1 MIRTSTMMRRSRRR
15 LSVTAIPA
23 PSRRGSAPMVLQRA
37 TTTASDTTTKNN
49 NRLNI
54 EQSVLNRRQSLTPEP
69 IPIKSASFS
78 LDIPVIKVTRP
89 DQCHR
94 FSNTSPLEKQF
105 YDSTVIWPGVEECE
119 QHYSLMNSVCEAGVE
134 SSGICEFLYRAFTII
149 STTWPVTVLLIVLL
163 ALPLVMTAI
172 GVNYLRDCPKEP
184 KLPIYQV
191 VGGVFGIIKVLF
203 LLWKQ
208 VKKHK
213 DDVGEI
219 HDEDDLSTMIRM
231 TNVALNI
238 FLTIW
243 FAFGHYWLFSIW
255 KPQFQAPL
263 HEPRNWC
270 DQTVF
275 LFTFWQ
281 IVICHAMIACLLVL
295 VIILFYCYCCVK
307 CVLDENK
314 S

>member
-1 MIRTSTMMRRSRRR
+1 MITRKPTIRKTRRRSGSRSALRRCSAPTLLR
-15 LSVTAIPA
+15 PA
-23 PSRRGSAPMVLQRA
+23 PVRNLCRSDTNIACRFYTESNELAYR
-37 TTTASDTTTKNN
+37 TTTVDNFFNMSNVSPGEFKAS
-49 NRLNI
+49 LNLKT
-54 EQSVLNRRQSLTPEP
+54 SV
-69 IPIKSASFS
+69 
-78 LDIPVIKVTRP
+78 
-89 DQCHR
+89 
-94 FSNTSPLEKQF
+94 NTSPLEKQF

>member
-1 MIRTSTMMRRSRRR
+1 MSMLTRKTTLSRKARAARSSAKSRQTAAAALTKVTSPVHFDDGAAATVISAVHIEA
-15 LSVTAIPA
+15 SVLT
-23 PSRRGSAPMVLQRA
+23 SAPQVKD
-37 TTTASDTTTKNN
+37 DTVSKS
-49 NRLNI
+49 
-54 EQSVLNRRQSLTPEP
+54 SVSLEP
-69 IPIKSASFS
+69 KPAIK
-78 LDIPVIKVTRP
+78 
-89 DQCHR
+89 
-94 FSNTSPLEKQF
+94 NTSPLEKQF

-134 SSGICEFLYRAFTII
+134 SSGICEFLYRALTII

>member
-1 MIRTSTMMRRSRRR
+1 MSMLGRTGTTVRKNRRRSSSNSRTG
-15 LSVTAIPA
+15 SG
-23 PSRRGSAPMVLQRA
+23 SRRGSAPTVLTTPSPCPNHTSLTVEPAILQRH
-37 TTTASDTTTKNN
+37 
-49 NRLNI
+49 
-54 EQSVLNRRQSLTPEP
+54 SLTPSVSP
-69 IPIKSASFS
+69 SSFKSVSFS
-78 LDIPVIKVTRP
+78 LEPPGDYIEHLSIQK
-89 DQCHR
+89 
-94 FSNTSPLEKQF
+94 NTSPLEKQF